1 MIKYPKCRTCQFEM
15 NYLET
20 NDIVKHQIID
30 IGFYCPLC
38 TYDGKVYYH
47 KSDNFEGE
55 IYPSFARIP
64 RPLGRG

>member
-1 MIKYPKCRTCQFEM
+1 M